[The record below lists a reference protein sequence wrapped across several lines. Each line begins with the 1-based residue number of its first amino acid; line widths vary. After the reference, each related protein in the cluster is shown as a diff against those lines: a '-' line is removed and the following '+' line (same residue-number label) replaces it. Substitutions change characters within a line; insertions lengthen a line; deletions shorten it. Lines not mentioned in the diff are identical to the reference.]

1 LSDCRCAK
9 PAEDAVPVRIQAGLR
24 IERAGRSGKTV
35 TVIDGLPQN
44 AGFLAEASHELK
56 RACGTGGRVRERS
69 IELQGDQ
76 REKLRDLLAEKGWTV
91 KG

>member
-1 LSDCRCAK
+1 
-9 PAEDAVPVRIQAGLR
+9 
-24 IERAGRSGKTV
+24 V

-44 AGFLAEASHELK
+44 ARFLAEVSHELK
-56 RACGTGGRVRERS
+56 RACGTGGRVRERA

-76 REKLRDLLAEKGWTV
+76 RDKLRPILGEKGWRV